1 MLTKEAYEAKKLSD
15 MDYAQNLYDI
25 IQKDP
30 DPNTRYKDSRP
41 IMDIKHLLET
51 SASDKW
57 YGDHVAFYHKW
68 KKGEPY
74 TKITYKETLEDVNTL
89 GTFLINE
96 GYKDKR
102 IAIIGEN
109 CYQWAVSYLSVLGGT
124 GVVVPLDKELNAT
137 ELEQLI
143 VRAEVSCVIY
153 KGKKLGD
160 IFKCM
165 VAGEGTLL
173 KLLIDMDME
182 EEEEGE
188 TARSWKKAVAEG
200 KALVAEGKRD
210 FLDAQ
215 IDAEEMAVILFTS
228 GTTGAS
234 KGVMLN
240 HRNLVTDLMV
250 APTVLKVNDWDIFFS
265 VLPLH
270 HTYECTCGFLMPLYK
285 GAAIAYC
292 EGLKYITKNLEEV
305 SPTMFLGVPILFE
318 TLYKKIWKSV
328 EKQGKAKL
336 LRRVIKVNRGTKKLK
351 IDLGNIFFKEI
362 RKVFGGRMRMMIVGG
377 AAINPE
383 VLDGIQD
390 FGIMALQGYGLTE
403 CAPMGALNPDKAPKS
418 ASIGRAF
425 PACELKIAEAN
436 EEGIGEIWLKG
447 GNVMMGYY
455 NMPEATAQ
463 VIQDGWFRTG
473 DLGYLDKDGYAYI
486 TGRKKNVIITKNGK
500 NVYPEEL
507 EYNLS
512 NVLLIAESMVFADDM
527 ETGADTLIVAAILPD
542 MEEVEER
549 LGKDVS
555 DEELEKALWAE
566 VDKIN
571 ESQPFFKKIKKIIVR
586 KEDFVKNTSKKIIR
600 YVEENKK

>member
-1 MLTKEAYEAKKLSD
+1 MLTKEAYEAIKKRD
-15 MDYAQNLYDI
+15 MDYAESLYDI

-30 DPNTRYKDSRP
+30 DPHTRYKDSRP
-41 IMDIKHLLET
+41 VMDIKHLLET
-51 SASDKW
+51 SAGDQW
-57 YGDHVAFYHKW
+57 YGDHVAFYQKW
-68 KKGEPY
+68 KKEEPY
-74 TKITYKETLEDVNTL
+74 TKITYKETLEDVNAL
-89 GTFLINE
+89 GTALIAE
-96 GYKDKR
+96 GFKDKR
-102 IAIIGEN
+102 IAVIGEN
-109 CYQWAVSYLSVLGGT
+109 CYQWAVSYLSVLCGT
-124 GVVVPLDKELNAT
+124 GVVVPLDKELNAS

-153 KGKKLGD
+153 RGKKLGD
-160 IFKCM
+160 IFKNM
-165 VAGEGTLL
+165 LESDATVLRF
-173 KLLIDMDME
+173 LIDMEPE
-182 EEEEGE
+182 EEEEE
-188 TARSWKKAVAEG
+188 IAHSWHKMVEKGKTLLAEG
-200 KALVAEGKRD
+200 NRD

-215 IDAEEMAVILFTS
+215 IDAEKMAVILFTS

-240 HRNLVTDLMV
+240 HKNLVTDLMV

-270 HTYECTCGFLMPLYK
+270 HTYECTCGFLMPIYK

-292 EGLKYITKNLEEV
+292 EGLRYITKNLGEV

-318 TLYKKIWKSV
+318 TLYKKIWKNV
-328 EKQGKAKL
+328 EKQGKTKL
-336 LRRVIKVNRGTKKLK
+336 LKRVIRINRKTKKLN

-383 VLDGIQD
+383 VLEGIQD

-403 CAPMGALNPDKAPKS
+403 CAPMGALNPDKAPRA

-425 PACELKIAEAN
+425 PACELTIADPN
-436 EEGIGEIWLKG
+436 EEGVGEIRIKG

-463 VIQDGWFRTG
+463 VIRDGWFYTG
-473 DLGYLDKDGYAYI
+473 DLGYLDDEGYAYI

-512 NVLLIAESMVFADDM
+512 NVPIISESMVFADDTA
-527 ETGADTLIVAAILPD
+527 TGTDTLIVAAILPD
-542 MEEVEER
+542 WEEVEEQ

-555 DEELEKALWAE
+555 DEELEKILWAE

-571 ESQPFFKKIKKIIVR
+571 ENQPFFKKIKKVILR

-600 YVEENKK
+600 YVEENKR